1 MASNYVKKANKN
13 NKIFV
18 IHRIDK
24 DTSGIVMFAKNENI
38 SYEEAKQVLEMD
50 KRIDRGEKLFE
61 LPPELEAGA
70 RKARRADRKKVENVK
85 RERKPDEDKR
95 ELIQYLESSLEDA
108 YPDLDLG
115 NITITNP
122 EREMEFTYN
131 GIKYRLT
138 LMRPRK

>member
-1 MASNYVKKANKN
+1 MDLKELARVL
-13 NKIFV
+13 
-18 IHRIDK
+18 
-24 DTSGIVMFAKNENI
+24 NI
-38 SYEEAKQVLEMD
+38 TEDEAREVQQTD

-70 RKARRADRKKVENVK
+70 KKVRRADRKKVENVK
-85 RERKPDEDKR
+85 REKKVDNDKR

-108 YPDLDLG
+108 HHRDMDLDD
-115 NITITNP
+115 ITITNP

>member
-1 MASNYVKKANKN
+1 MSMTAEKLANSL
-13 NKIFV
+13 KIS
-18 IHRIDK
+18 I
-24 DTSGIVMFAKNENI
+24 
-38 SYEEAKQVLEMD
+38 EEAKQVLEMD

-61 LPPELEAGA
+61 LSPELEAGA
-70 RKARRADRKKVENVK
+70 KKARRADRKKVENVK

-108 YPDLDLG
+108 HHRDMDLDD
-115 NITITNP
+115 ITITNP

>member
-1 MASNYVKKANKN
+1 MDLKELARVL
-13 NKIFV
+13 
-18 IHRIDK
+18 
-24 DTSGIVMFAKNENI
+24 NI
-38 SYEEAKQVLEMD
+38 TEDEARAVQETD

-61 LPPELEAGA
+61 LSPELEAGA
-70 RKARRADRKKVENVK
+70 KKARRADRKKVENVK
-85 RERKPDEDKR
+85 REKKIDNDKR
-95 ELIQYLESSLEDA
+95 DLIQYLESSLEDA

>member
-1 MASNYVKKANKN
+1 MNLN
-13 NKIFV
+13 
-18 IHRIDK
+18 DL
-24 DTSGIVMFAKNENI
+24 AKTLNI
-38 SYEEAKQVLEMD
+38 TLEEAKQLQETD
-50 KRIDRGEKLFE
+50 KAIDRGEKLFE

-70 RKARRADRKKVENVK
+70 KKARRADRKKVETVK

-95 ELIQYLESSLEDA
+95 ELIQYLEGKLEDA
-108 YPDLDLG
+108 HHYDMDLD
-115 NITITNP
+115 NITITNL

>member
-1 MASNYVKKANKN
+1 MTAEKLANSL
-13 NKIFV
+13 KIS
-18 IHRIDK
+18 I
-24 DTSGIVMFAKNENI
+24 
-38 SYEEAKQVLEMD
+38 EEAKQVLEMD

-70 RKARRADRKKVENVK
+70 KKARRADRKKVENVR

-95 ELIQYLESSLEDA
+95 ELIQYLESKLEDA
-108 YPDLDLG
+108 HHYDMDLDD
-115 NITITNP
+115 ITITNP

-138 LMRPRK
+138 LMRPRKQMEDGNIFHPFFGIIIGKYWNRW

>member
-1 MASNYVKKANKN
+1 MDLKELARVL
-13 NKIFV
+13 
-18 IHRIDK
+18 
-24 DTSGIVMFAKNENI
+24 NI
-38 SYEEAKQVLEMD
+38 TEDEAREVQQTD

-70 RKARRADRKKVENVK
+70 KKARRADRKKVENVK
-85 RERKPDEDKR
+85 REKKVDNDKR

-108 YPDLDLG
+108 HHRDMDLDD
-115 NITITNP
+115 ITITNP
-122 EREMEFTYN
+122 EREMEFIYN